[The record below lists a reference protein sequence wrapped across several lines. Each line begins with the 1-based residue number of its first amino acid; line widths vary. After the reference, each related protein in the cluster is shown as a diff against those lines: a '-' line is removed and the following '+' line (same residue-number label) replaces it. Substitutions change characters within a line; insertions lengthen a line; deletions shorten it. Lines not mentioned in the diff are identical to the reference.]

1 MTIMQRIEELCAD
14 RGWTLY
20 ELSNRTNVSVC
31 TLYSCKKKN
40 REPTNETLKKVCS
53 AFGITVFQFYHD
65 LYEIPD
71 LTDEQKQVLS
81 AWAMLESNEKDSL
94 KTVAEIYISNRK
106 QKDD

>member
-1 MTIMQRIEELCAD
+1 MTIMQRIEELCAE

-20 ELSNRTNVSVC
+20 ELSNSTSISVC

-40 REPTNETLKKVCS
+40 HEPTNETLKKICA

-71 LTDEQKQVLS
+71 LTEEQRKVLS
-81 AWAMLESNEKDSL
+81 TWALLEDNEKNSF
-94 KTVAEIYISNRK
+94 KTIADIYISNRTIK
-106 QKDD
+106 